1 MQACRYLLYSF
12 VFCSLKKNALK
23 HDVSFSGRLA
33 HCPRRPSYRFNGLLF
48 VYNFCQFRCCTDI
61 NVSYIIQLTLSMV
74 VVSAALPHVSC
85 PKLDK
90 GIIICIWGGGV
101 FSSDDVIRIRYE
113 PCRWLAPYLHSKL
126 CKSQEKCID
135 TNPDWRSSMITRLS
149 LLPRN
154 WQPSTVFL
162 NPKWLHPDGTS
173 NPVWRVFFS
182 HLEVTAHGFCL
193 QSRVCARLIAAWLTD
208 FLFSHPK
215 ITISGPVWYCSVFVP
230 CYGTRILSDFIG
242 GILSRCTEYMY
253 YQLFRSIPFL
263 YFMTQLL
270 Y

>member
-90 GIIICIWGGGV
+90 GIIICIWGGGC
-101 FSSDDVIRIRYE
+101 FLQMTSYE
-113 PCRWLAPYLHSKL
+113 
-126 CKSQEKCID
+126 
-135 TNPDWRSSMITRLS
+135 
-149 LLPRN
+149 
-154 WQPSTVFL
+154 F
-162 NPKWLHPDGTS
+162 
-173 NPVWRVFFS
+173 
-182 HLEVTAHGFCL
+182 VT
-193 QSRVCARLIAAWLTD
+193 SRVAGWLRIYTVSCASR
-208 FLFSHPK
+208 K
-215 ITISGPVWYCSVFVP
+215 KSV
-230 CYGTRILSDFIG
+230 
-242 GILSRCTEYMY
+242 
-253 YQLFRSIPFL
+253 
-263 YFMTQLL
+263 
-270 Y
+270 